1 MTGPEGHQCLIWLGS
16 NPTTLSTCMYKF
28 KDTPREALV
37 QTSYRSM
44 EWNDWVLLQDHF
56 PGSTGQVH
64 FYVVQPGER
73 L

>member
-1 MTGPEGHQCLIWLGS
+1 MSEGPEDHQCLIWLDS
-16 NPTTLSTCMYKF
+16 SPNTLSTCMYKF

-37 QTSYRSM
+37 QTSSRSM

-56 PGSTGQVH
+56 PGIGVH